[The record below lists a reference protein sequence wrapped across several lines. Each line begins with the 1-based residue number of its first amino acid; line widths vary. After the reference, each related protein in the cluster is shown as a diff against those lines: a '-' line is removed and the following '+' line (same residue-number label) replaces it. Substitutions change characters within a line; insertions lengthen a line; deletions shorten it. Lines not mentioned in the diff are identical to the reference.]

1 MARPQKNTIDYF
13 PHPVQHGRKMFYL
26 RSKFNNDGYAVWFM
40 LLEHL
45 GKAEYHYLDLSDKV
59 QLMYLSSEF
68 MVSEIVLKE
77 IINILVDFDEFDK
90 ELWQNNMILF
100 NQKFIENINDAYKK
114 RNNECI
120 SRKSLLSLLSSKG
133 VLKSNKSSNLP
144 NKCTTKGGS
153 NTQTILEETILEETK
168 EKSIINNTS
177 VEQSSTYELILKNSK
192 DISAYIEK
200 EKPKILKPYTDL
212 WNLFATKYGKPK
224 VSETKSRQDKL
235 KVRLKENKFEFVKIL
250 INVSKSS
257 DFNLKSKW
265 LNFDWILKSEA
276 NYIKI
281 LEGNYMQ
288 SDFEKA
294 QDEQKQVKQQIETIS
309 INSRDN

>member
-1 MARPQKNTIDYF
+1 MDIYSLSRNFFNWSFENPDKIKPNHIALYFFCIEHCNRLGWKEKFGLPTTMAKDAIGIRSYNTYKDTLESLVEFGFI
-13 PHPVQHGRKMFYL
+13 K
-26 RSKFNNDGYAVWFM
+26 
-40 LLEHL
+40 LLE
-45 GKAEYHYLDLSDKV
+45 
-59 QLMYLSSEF
+59 
-68 MVSEIVLKE
+68 
-77 IINILVDFDEFDK
+77 
-90 ELWQNNMILF
+90 
-100 NQKFIENINDAYKK
+100 
-114 RNNECI
+114 
-120 SRKSLLSLLSSKG
+120 SSK
-133 VLKSNKSSNLP
+133 NQYSSNIISLVAQSKN
-144 NKCTTKGGS
+144 NKALDKALDKALMKHTSKQSESTSESTSESIGS
-153 NTQTILEETILEETK
+153 IDIQLYNSTNKQRYKDT
-168 EKSIINNTS
+168 SIINNTS

-250 INVSKSS
+250 IIVSKSS

>member
-1 MARPQKNTIDYF
+1 MDIYSLSRNFFNWSFENPDKIKPNHIALYFFCIEHCNRLGWKEKFGLPTTMAKDAIGIRSYNTYKDTLESLVEFGFI
-13 PHPVQHGRKMFYL
+13 K
-26 RSKFNNDGYAVWFM
+26 
-40 LLEHL
+40 LLE
-45 GKAEYHYLDLSDKV
+45 
-59 QLMYLSSEF
+59 
-68 MVSEIVLKE
+68 
-77 IINILVDFDEFDK
+77 
-90 ELWQNNMILF
+90 
-100 NQKFIENINDAYKK
+100 
-114 RNNECI
+114 
-120 SRKSLLSLLSSKG
+120 SSK
-133 VLKSNKSSNLP
+133 NQYSSNIISLVAQSKN
-144 NKCTTKGGS
+144 NKALDKALDKALMKHTSKQSESTSESTSESIGS
-153 NTQTILEETILEETK
+153 IDIQLYNSTNKQINKDT
-168 EKSIINNTS
+168 SIINNTS

-250 INVSKSS
+250 IIVSKSS